1 MYYVKLFLKQLYMKF
16 TMVLFFCFTASIRLF
31 AQIGNKDYRSVPEI
45 VPIKDT
51 ISFEQKT
58 RTGMAI
64 FSLEKPD
71 EVIETETHA
80 TLLFRKYNSKIT
92 FTKEVYVHYR
102 RRMEQQERAKLVQS
116 PPN

>member
-1 MYYVKLFLKQLYMKF
+1 MKF
-16 TMVLFFCFTASIRLF
+16 TMVLLFCFTASIRLF
-31 AQIGNKDYRSVPEI
+31 AQTGNKDYRSVPEI
-45 VPIKDT
+45 IAIKDT

-92 FTKEVYVHYR
+92 LTKEVYANYR
-102 RRMEQQERAKLVQS
+102 QRIERLENSKLVQA
-116 PPN
+116 PPKIKW